1 MRMRNH
7 TRLHLEPLE
16 DRCTPC
22 GGLGDAD
29 LPLDP
34 IPHTGGHDQASL
46 PESPSAASE
55 EAGNVISTFARDA
68 QGVRVLWGES
78 TIIDGARVVTWA
90 LVSPHDNTILAAG
103 VTFSLKL
110 AEEMP
115 QPGSGPAGA
124 IASLE
129 FPAVVQDTTFFNHLE
144 IQSNPHGHEAPP
156 GSVNPDRNRVAHF
169 DFHFYAIPEEQVWAI
184 PDRAPPLP
192 RVPADL
198 LAPGYTQAG
207 RSVLQ
212 MGRHSGPVWAL
223 TDPGPLTTLMLAGY
237 LPDGSQMH
245 FLEPMVSQDVLLGR
259 QDFSIPVPMP
269 RELGRA
275 APTLY
280 PTRFEGLFQGN
291 AYSFVYSDFVTMPAA
306 ASAMNQAAAAGLNPA
321 PDRPASQVSAMRDFS
336 DLARLRVGER
346 GDRTPPS
353 TFMGLNV
360 AITQVTPSD
369 PYRTVSPAFAMND
382 GQPSPETLP
391 GLLHVESVLENL
403 ARTSPVREVSP
414 GFDDL
419 SNGLTDGL
427 ETQWTWDGAVVR

>member
-34 IPHTGGHDQASL
+34 IPHTVGQDQSSL
-46 PESPSAASE
+46 QESPSAASE
-55 EAGNVISTFARDA
+55 EAGNVISGFARDA
-68 QGVRVLWGES
+68 QGLRVLWGES
-78 TIIDGARVVTWA
+78 TMVDGARVVTWA

-103 VTFSLKL
+103 VTFSLEL

-144 IQSNPHGHEAPP
+144 IQSNPLGHEAPP
-156 GSVNPDRNRVAHF
+156 GSVNPDRNRVPHF
-169 DFHFYAIPEEQVWAI
+169 DFHFYGVPEEQVWAI
-184 PDRAPPLP
+184 PDRGPPLP
-192 RVPADL
+192 AVPADR

-223 TDPGPLTTLMLAGY
+223 TDPGPISTLMLAGY

-245 FLEPMVSQDVLLGR
+245 FLEPMISQEVLLGR
-259 QDFSIPVPMP
+259 QDFSVPVPMP
-269 RELGRA
+269 REVGRA

-291 AYSFVYSDFVTMPAA
+291 AYSLVYSHFVTLPAG
-306 ASAMNQAAAAGLNPA
+306 ASAVIQTAATSLVASADSRAAMAREGTDFRQLAALWVEGLG
-321 PDRPASQVSAMRDFS
+321 S
-336 DLARLRVGER
+336 
-346 GDRTPPS
+346 RT
-353 TFMGLNV
+353 
-360 AITQVTPSD
+360 TPS
-369 PYRTVSPAFAMND
+369 AF
-382 GQPSPETLP
+382 Q
-391 GLLHVESVLENL
+391 GL
-403 ARTSPVREVSP
+403 
-414 GFDDL
+414 
-419 SNGLTDGL
+419 
-427 ETQWTWDGAVVR
+427 DGAVERFIPAAPPILAPNAIDVAPVSAANVSGPSVKTLDVSLGLEDVLEDLAITRPFGEV